1 MVKRYI
7 KYRRA
12 RILVDAPRP
21 ERCEAC
27 KRGRP
32 ELKQI
37 DTHHWKY
44 AYTTAEVRAKP
55 ELVLEN
61 TVALCYTCH
70 RAADAIRKLDEF
82 DADGRVQRLIAR
94 KKLQHELG

>member
-7 KYRRA
+7 MYRKA

-27 KRGRP
+27 GRGRDV
-32 ELKQI
+32 LKQI

-61 TVALCYTCH
+61 TVALCYPCH

-82 DADGRVQRLIAR
+82 DADGRVWALIESKKKAAR
-94 KKLQHELG
+94 V